1 MDRLNVCVC
10 AVMESWN
17 QIEKNVYT
25 REYHFAEKHLFD
37 MNGNRKKNDELN
49 MCPFVLFTVE

>member
-1 MDRLNVCVC
+1 MCVC

-17 QIEKNVYT
+17 QIEKNVYA

-37 MNGNRKKNDELN
+37 MNGNWKKNDELN